1 MSGHNN
7 ALPVNFD
14 TFGEA
19 RQAGFMRATAI
30 KDAGGRIAG
39 TFCTYTP
46 NEIFD
51 AAGIYTVSL
60 CGTSDETIPDAERD
74 LPKNLCPLI
83 KSSYGFAVSDKCPYT
98 YFSDIIIGETTCDG
112 KKKMYEMLGELK
124 DVFILQLPQR
134 QDLPGMLDMW
144 TAELR
149 RLIKTLEEKFDIDI
163 TDEALRS
170 AVRARNQ
177 LRRAKSDLL
186 SLGALTPPAACM
198 KDLYQVLNST
208 EFSFILGGNT
218 DVLADATAK
227 LRQAYEEGARPIP
240 ADSKRIL
247 VTGCPIGGVL
257 DKTIGTI
264 ERNGGAVVCLENCN
278 GTKQAENL
286 IDEEAD
292 DIVRA
297 IARRYLDIGC
307 AVMSPNPNRL
317 EEIRSLASEYKIDGV
332 VDIVLQFCQ
341 PYSIET
347 RQIARV
353 SRELGLPYIAI
364 ETDYSGTDRG
374 QLETRLTAFLEMM
387 E

>member
-1 MSGHNN
+1 MNSTTN
-7 ALPVNFD
+7 ALPVNFE

-19 RQAGFMRATAI
+19 RRAGFMRAKAI

-144 TAELR
+144 TAELH
-149 RLIKTLEEKFDIDI
+149 RLIETLEQKFDITI
-163 TDEALRS
+163 TDEALRQ
-170 AVRARNQ
+170 AVRKRNH
-177 LRRAKSDLL
+177 LRRATGDLL
-186 SLGALTPPAACM
+186 SLGALTPPAAYM
-198 KDLYQVLNST
+198 KDLFQVTNST
-208 EFSFILGGNT
+208 GFSFVLGGNT
-218 DVLADATAK
+218 DVLEEATSRIKA
-227 LRQAYEEGARPIP
+227 AYETGSRPVP
-240 ADSKRIL
+240 AASKRIL

-264 ERNGGAVVCLENCN
+264 ERNGGVVVCLENCN

-286 IDEEAD
+286 IDEDAD

-307 AVMSPNPNRL
+307 AVMSPNPHRI
-317 EEIRSLASEYKIDGV
+317 EEIRALSKEYQIDGI
-332 VDIVLQFCQ
+332 VDIVLAFCQ
-341 PYSIET
+341 PYGIET
-347 RQIARV
+347 RQIGKAA
-353 SRELGLPYIAI
+353 RELGLPYIAI

-374 QLETRLTAFLEMM
+374 QLETRLAAFLEMM